1 MNTMT
6 VHIPEQMVLQAQNMG
21 LYDEQVILSAF
32 QRVLDE
38 QQQINQQSSE
48 LQQRFFAW
56 RERYQQMQF
65 DDDWTD
71 EMHDELWNNVRDKN
85 DFGREV
91 VFEC

>member
-6 VHIPEQMVLQAQNMG
+6 LHIPEHMVLQAQNMG

-56 RERYQQMQF
+56 RERYQHMQF

-71 EMHDELWNNVRDKN
+71 EMHDELWDNVRDKN
-85 DFGREV
+85 DVGRDV
-91 VFEC
+91 VFE